1 MVFTICHHGFISTRL
16 RYFTYYIIF
25 MLELP
30 TRHAEDAAKALDIDE
45 PLDATLLED
54 LTKIHTDNVNSL
66 QPHDL

>member
-1 MVFTICHHGFISTRL
+1 
-16 RYFTYYIIF
+16 
-25 MLELP
+25 MLELQGRIFEPP